1 MSVTYV
7 RAASGLLFTSED
19 YATFVAN
26 GPPACVASYREKAIG
41 PFIAVIV
48 VSAVVIAASIAV
60 LVYASFFR
68 APPSIEVAVRAYIA
82 AETASTQK
90 RLSIEEELRAAAA
103 EEEEMRLIM
112 AGGGAS
118 SPTTDGGGSEWD
130 EEADGEEEDEE
141 SAYDDDEEDEEE
153 DEDDEVRAIA
163 KALGGQR
170 SSAPYG

>member
-68 APPSIEVAVRAYIA
+68 APPSIEVSVRAYIA

-112 AGGGAS
+112 AGGGDS
-118 SPTTDGGGSEWD
+118 SPTTDDGSEWD
-130 EEADGEEEDEE
+130 EEADEEEDEE

-153 DEDDEVRAIA
+153 DEDEVRAIA